1 MKFEEIYTEYF
12 SDVYRYILRLSGDE
26 HLAEEITSE
35 AFFAALSS
43 LDKFRGESEVRVW
56 LCGIAKNCYYQHL
69 KKKKPIVSIDDD
81 TLGEIPDES
90 ADVGEH
96 AADRSHA
103 EQIRRIWLVREA
115 TASRISECFAV
126 VVAVGSGTQ
135 KGGGNITKMFHKAQ
149 SIPLGILNI
158 CFFKLCAKLT
168 VCHFIPPFFLCP
180 LTYYHRMAKKGID
193 F

>member
-35 AFFAALSS
+35 AFFKALSS

-81 TLGEIPDES
+81 GINEIHDDS
-90 ADVGEH
+90 ADVTEH
-96 AADRSHA
+96 AADKSHA
-103 EQIRRIWLVREA
+103 EQIRRIL
-115 TASRISECFAV
+115 
-126 VVAVGSGTQ
+126 
-135 KGGGNITKMFHKAQ
+135 H
-149 SIPLGILNI
+149 SIPDPYREVFMWRVFAELD
-158 CFFKLCAKLT
+158 FKEIGKLFGKT
-168 VCHFIPPFFLCP
+168 DNWACV
-180 LTYYHRMAKKGID
+180 TYHRAKNMIKERMEEKK
-193 F
+193 